1 MYQSKLDLIQTEI
14 GIKLVKDNFE
24 RNLAQA
30 LNLVRV
36 SAPLFVTEDSGL
48 NDNLNGYERP
58 VKFDVL
64 ETGRMAEVVQ
74 SLAKW
79 KRMALAQ
86 YKFTAGTGLYTDM
99 NAIRRDEVCDAT
111 HSLYVDQWDWEKII
125 DNTER
130 NLNFLEVTIQSI
142 YTSILETAKQ
152 IEAYF
157 PELKSDLPKD
167 IICISSQE
175 LEDMYPEYTAFER
188 EYVIAKKYGAVFITG
203 IGGALK
209 SGKIH
214 DNRAPD
220 YDDWDLNGDLIVY
233 YKSLD
238 KAIELSSM
246 GIRVDRESLL
256 TQLEVQNAME
266 RMRLP
271 YHQALLNGQLPLTIG
286 GGIGQSRL
294 CMILLQKVHIGEV
307 QNSIWPDQ
315 LIKECNDRNIFL
327 L

>member
-1 MYQSKLDLIQTEI
+1 
-14 GIKLVKDNFE
+14 
-24 RNLAQA
+24 
-30 LNLVRV
+30 
-36 SAPLFVTEDSGL
+36 
-48 NDNLNGYERP
+48 
-58 VKFDVL
+58 
-64 ETGRMAEVVQ
+64 
-74 SLAKW
+74 
-79 KRMALAQ
+79 
-86 YKFTAGTGLYTDM
+86 
-99 NAIRRDEVCDAT
+99 
-111 HSLYVDQWDWEKII
+111 
-125 DNTER
+125 
-130 NLNFLEVTIQSI
+130 
-142 YTSILETAKQ
+142 
-152 IEAYF
+152 
-157 PELKSDLPKD
+157 
-167 IICISSQE
+167 
-175 LEDMYPEYTAFER
+175 
-188 EYVIAKKYGAVFITG
+188 
-203 IGGALK
+203 
-209 SGKIH
+209 
-214 DNRAPD
+214 APD